1 MKQPGIVSLL
11 SFADSFTLVNAILGI
26 FAIFLLFA
34 GYQRW
39 AFSFVLLAVMADG
52 IDGRVA
58 RRFGSSVGK
67 YMDEFSDTISF
78 CAAPAAM
85 VFTVY
90 GTSFDPSLPDIAILF
105 GSGLFLLSGMLHLV
119 RYHIGTEPYFVGIAT
134 PAAAIMVVSL
144 TFLSPAWWVVVAA
157 MVTLSFLLVS
167 TLPYPQVDGWIT
179 LPAVAILIAAVV
191 LADADPVIYLLLAGS
206 IIYAAL
212 GPVYI
217 SYRGLSA
224 LG

>member
-58 RRFGSSVGK
+58 RRFGSSVGQ

-78 CAAPAAM
+78 CAAPAVM

-144 TFLSPAWWVVVAA
+144 TFLSPPWWVVVAA

-167 TLPYPQVDGWIT
+167 TLPYPPVDGLIT
-179 LPAVAILIAAVV
+179 LPAVALLIAAVV

-224 LG
+224 LD